1 MLSRRV
7 KNDYTNNNAVQNLF
21 KITTAQI
28 DTTPD
33 LMKENDKSLIE
44 SVKDFWIV
52 EDTSIDVWSLMHG
65 VNLSYTSMILYI
77 ITAGI
82 KKYW

>member
-77 ITAGI
+77 KTAEI

>member
-7 KNDYTNNNAVQNLF
+7 KNYYTNNNAVQNLF

-77 ITAGI
+77 KTAGI

>member
-77 ITAGI
+77 KTAGI